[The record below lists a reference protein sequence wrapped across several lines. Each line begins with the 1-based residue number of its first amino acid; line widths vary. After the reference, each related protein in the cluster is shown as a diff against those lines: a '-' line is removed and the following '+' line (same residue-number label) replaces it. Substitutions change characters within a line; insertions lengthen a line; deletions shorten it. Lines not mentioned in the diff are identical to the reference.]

1 MFLGVQEPMLLAP
14 CGVCCFGCFG
24 DFLVGVREDEPQV
37 QIGMLLLNKD
47 LLLPIGCQK
56 AAFGLDDQ
64 GSSSLRPIRAV
75 GNPEVRC
82 VLRGPLWVG
91 VGELVL
97 FEVKAD
103 PKRSEF
109 RCKSLFKT

>member
-1 MFLGVQEPMLLAP
+1 
-14 CGVCCFGCFG
+14 
-24 DFLVGVREDEPQV
+24 
-37 QIGMLLLNKD
+37 MLLLHKQ
-47 LLLPIGCQK
+47 LLLPVCCQE

-64 GSSSLRPIRAV
+64 GLSSLRTIRAV
-75 GNPEVRC
+75 GDQEVRC
-82 VLRGPLWVG
+82 VLRGPLGVG

>member
-1 MFLGVQEPMLLAP
+1 
-14 CGVCCFGCFG
+14 
-24 DFLVGVREDEPQV
+24 
-37 QIGMLLLNKD
+37 MLLLHQE
-47 LLLPIGCQK
+47 LLLAIRREETS
-56 AAFGLDDQ
+56 FGLDDQ
-64 GSSSLRPIRAV
+64 RLSSLRPIRAV
-75 GNPEVRC
+75 GNQEVGS

-109 RCKSLFKT
+109 RCKSFFKT